1 MDYLILTKLNYFQK
15 FFNKALSRFSGRS
28 GAAKKHPGARILFH
42 ERPRFPVKNKIV
54 LKKPDLFNGLTNSQ
68 ESKVKIHKIQFL
80 MKTIFTSK
88 SQCASSHVS
97 PLPISTS
104 SGTSS
109 PTTFSI
115 VSFTISQSS
124 SSSSLDASKISSS
137 WTVRII
143 LDCIRFS

>member
-1 MDYLILTKLNYFQK
+1 MHAVWIAEELEIKEIIVPPSPGTFSAWGMLQTDIRKDLNINFYFP
-15 FFNKALSRFSGRS
+15 FAVV
-28 GAAKKHPGARILFH
+28 KK
-42 ERPRFPVKNKIV
+42 ES
-54 LKKPDLFNGLTNSQ
+54 LKKQDLFNGLTNSQ

-80 MKTIFTSK
+80 MRTIFPSK